1 MWGEVSKV
9 KAMDFYIQKIKFVRK
24 KALLSQNSFFLSKN
38 ECLSYFMNEEKILKK
53 FEVRNINTALIFF

>member
-24 KALLSQNSFFLSKN
+24 KALLSQNSFFCQRMN
-38 ECLSYFMNEEKILKK
+38 VSYFMNEEKILKK